1 MLPDI
6 EISECVEFSEC
17 VERKGNGVEVSPF
30 PVDQEVQMSII
41 VPTVGLR
48 TKTIFV
54 HFVPKN
60 PPLISRIL
68 LCVTKCCVI
77 VLLTWH

>member
-6 EISECVEFSEC
+6 EISEC

-41 VPTVGLR
+41 VPTVGAEN
-48 TKTIFV
+48 
-54 HFVPKN
+54 KN
-60 PPLISRIL
+60 NFCAFCAFSALTL
-68 LCVTKCCVI
+68 LVVQQEGHPACKN
-77 VLLTWH
+77 